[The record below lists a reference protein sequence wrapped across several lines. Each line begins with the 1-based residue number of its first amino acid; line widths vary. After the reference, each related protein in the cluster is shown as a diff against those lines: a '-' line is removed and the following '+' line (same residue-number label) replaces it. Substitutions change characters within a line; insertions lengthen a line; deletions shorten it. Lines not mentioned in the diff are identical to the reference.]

1 MGHVLPFGVFFM
13 WSKVCYNCT
22 TFEGGNRQLAKYFNI
37 VQIIL
42 SVAVIVLV
50 ILQSK
55 GGSLSRMFGGEG
67 GVYKTRRGF
76 ERTLFNITIAVMVT
90 FFIFSLLSVMFQ

>member
-1 MGHVLPFGVFFM
+1 MARYLNV
-13 WSKVCYNCT
+13 
-22 TFEGGNRQLAKYFNI
+22 

-42 SVAVIVLV
+42 SAAVIALV

-55 GGSLSRMFGGEG
+55 GGGLSRMLGGEG

-76 ERTLFNITIAVMVT
+76 EKTLFNVTVVLMVV
-90 FFIFSLLSVMFQ
+90 FFVFSLLSVMFQA

>member
-1 MGHVLPFGVFFM
+1 
-13 WSKVCYNCT
+13 
-22 TFEGGNRQLAKYFNI
+22 

-42 SVAVIVLV
+42 SAAVITLV

-55 GGSLSRMFGGEG
+55 GGGLSRMLGGEG

-76 ERTLFNITIAVMVT
+76 EKTLFNVTVVLIAV
-90 FFIFSLLSVMFQ
+90 FFVFSLLSVMFQA

>member
-1 MGHVLPFGVFFM
+1 MARYLNV
-13 WSKVCYNCT
+13 
-22 TFEGGNRQLAKYFNI
+22 

-42 SVAVIVLV
+42 SAALITLV

-55 GGSLSRMFGGEG
+55 GGGLSRMFGGEG

-76 ERTLFNITIAVMVT
+76 EKTLFNITIAVIVT
-90 FFIFSLLSVMFQ
+90 FFIFSLLSVMFQA

>member
-1 MGHVLPFGVFFM
+1 MARYLNV
-13 WSKVCYNCT
+13 
-22 TFEGGNRQLAKYFNI
+22 

-42 SVAVIVLV
+42 SAALIALV

-55 GGSLSRMFGGEG
+55 GGGLSRMLGGEG

-76 ERTLFNITIAVMVT
+76 EKTLFNVT
-90 FFIFSLLSVMFQ
+90 VILVVAFFVFSLLSVIFQA

>member
-1 MGHVLPFGVFFM
+1 LHF
-13 WSKVCYNCT
+13 
-22 TFEGGNRQLAKYFNI
+22 

-42 SVAVIVLV
+42 SVALVTLV

-55 GGSLSRMFGGEG
+55 GGGLSRMFGSEG

-76 ERTLFNITIAVMVT
+76 EKTLFNITVGVIVA
-90 FFIFSLLSVMFQ
+90 FFVFSVLSVIVQV

>member
-1 MGHVLPFGVFFM
+1 LH
-13 WSKVCYNCT
+13 
-22 TFEGGNRQLAKYFNI
+22 I

-42 SVAVIVLV
+42 SAALVILV

-55 GGSLSRMFGGEG
+55 GGGLSRMFGSEG

-76 ERTLFNITIAVMVT
+76 EKTLFNITVGVIVA
-90 FFIFSLLSVMFQ
+90 FFVFSLLSVIVQV

>member
-1 MGHVLPFGVFFM
+1 
-13 WSKVCYNCT
+13 
-22 TFEGGNRQLAKYFNI
+22 LARYLNV

-42 SVAVIVLV
+42 SAAVIALV

-55 GGSLSRMFGGEG
+55 GGGLSRMLGGEG

-76 ERTLFNITIAVMVT
+76 EKTLFNVTVVLMVV
-90 FFIFSLLSVMFQ
+90 FFVFSLLSVMFQA

>member
-1 MGHVLPFGVFFM
+1 MSG
-13 WSKVCYNCT
+13 KVCYNNT
-22 TFEGGNRQLAKYFNI
+22 TFDGGNRQLAKYLNL

-42 SVAVIVLV
+42 SVAVVALV

-55 GGSLSRMFGGEG
+55 GGSLSRMFGGEPS
-67 GVYKTRRGF
+67 VYKTRRGF
-76 ERTLFNITIAVMVT
+76 EKTLFNITIAVMVA

>member
-1 MGHVLPFGVFFM
+1 
-13 WSKVCYNCT
+13 
-22 TFEGGNRQLAKYFNI
+22 LATYLHF

-42 SVAVIVLV
+42 SVALVTLV

-55 GGSLSRMFGGEG
+55 GGGLSRMFGSEG

-76 ERTLFNITIAVMVT
+76 EKTLFNITVGVIVA
-90 FFIFSLLSVMFQ
+90 FFVFSVLSVIVQV

>member
-1 MGHVLPFGVFFM
+1 LHYPNDEEGV
-13 WSKVCYNCT
+13 T
-22 TFEGGNRQLAKYFNI
+22 QLATYLHF

-42 SVAVIVLV
+42 SVALVTLV

-55 GGSLSRMFGGEG
+55 GGGLSRMFGSEG

-76 ERTLFNITIAVMVT
+76 EKTLFNITVGVIVA
-90 FFIFSLLSVMFQ
+90 FFVFSVLSVIVQV

>member
-1 MGHVLPFGVFFM
+1 MPPASGEVG
-13 WSKVCYNCT
+13 S
-22 TFEGGNRQLAKYFNI
+22 LARYFNL

-42 SVAVIVLV
+42 SVGLITLV

-55 GGSLSRMFGGEG
+55 GGSLNRMFGGEG

-76 ERTLFNITIAVMVT
+76 EKTLFNVTILVIVA
-90 FFIFSLLSVMFQ
+90 FFVFALLSVMFQ

>member
-1 MGHVLPFGVFFM
+1 MNV
-13 WSKVCYNCT
+13 
-22 TFEGGNRQLAKYFNI
+22 

-42 SVAVIVLV
+42 SAAVITLV

-55 GGSLSRMFGGEG
+55 GGGLSRMLGGEG

-76 ERTLFNITIAVMVT
+76 EKTLFNVT
-90 FFIFSLLSVMFQ
+90 VILIVVFFVFSLLSVMFQA

>member
-1 MGHVLPFGVFFM
+1 MDKALGEV
-13 WSKVCYNCT
+13 WS
-22 TFEGGNRQLAKYFNI
+22 LARYFNV

-42 SVAVIVLV
+42 SVALIALV

-76 ERTLFNITIAVMVT
+76 EKTLFNATLVVIVA
-90 FFIFSLLSVMFQ
+90 FFVFALLSVMFQ

>member
-1 MGHVLPFGVFFM
+1 MARYL
-13 WSKVCYNCT
+13 
-22 TFEGGNRQLAKYFNI
+22 NI

-42 SVAVIVLV
+42 SAALIALV

-55 GGSLSRMFGGEG
+55 GGGLSRMFGGEG

-76 ERTLFNITIAVMVT
+76 EKTLFNITVALIVA
-90 FFIFSLLSVMFQ
+90 FFVFSLLSVMFQA

>member
-1 MGHVLPFGVFFM
+1 M
-13 WSKVCYNCT
+13 
-22 TFEGGNRQLAKYFNI
+22 AKYLNV

-42 SVAVIVLV
+42 SVALIALV

-67 GVYKTRRGF
+67 GVYKTRRGI
-76 ERTLFNITIAVMVT
+76 EKTLFNVT
-90 FFIFSLLSVMFQ
+90 VTLIVAFFIFSLLSVIFQA

>member
-1 MGHVLPFGVFFM
+1 MRLG
-13 WSKVCYNCT
+13 KVWYNGN
-22 TFEGGNRQLAKYFNI
+22 TFVGGNRQLTTYFNI

-42 SVAVIVLV
+42 SIVVIVLV

-76 ERTLFNITIAVMVT
+76 EKTLFNITIATMVA
-90 FFIFSLLSVMFQ
+90 FFVFSLLSVMFQ

>member
-1 MGHVLPFGVFFM
+1 MARYL
-13 WSKVCYNCT
+13 
-22 TFEGGNRQLAKYFNI
+22 NI

-42 SVAVIVLV
+42 SASLIALV

-55 GGSLSRMFGGEG
+55 GGGLSRMFGGEG

-76 ERTLFNITIAVMVT
+76 EKTLFNITIVVIVA
-90 FFIFSLLSVMFQ
+90 FFIFSLLSVMFQA

>member
-1 MGHVLPFGVFFM
+1 M
-13 WSKVCYNCT
+13 WGKVCYNAAT
-22 TFEGGNRQLAKYFNI
+22 LEGGNPQLAKYFNV

-42 SVAVIVLV
+42 SVVLIVLV

-55 GGSLSRMFGGEG
+55 GGSLNRMFGGEG

-76 ERTLFNITIAVMVT
+76 EKTLFNVTIGLIVA

>member
-1 MGHVLPFGVFFM
+1 MPQALGEVL
-13 WSKVCYNCT
+13 S
-22 TFEGGNRQLAKYFNI
+22 LARYFNL

-42 SVAVIVLV
+42 SVALIVLV

-76 ERTLFNITIAVMVT
+76 EKTLFNVT
-90 FFIFSLLSVMFQ
+90 LVVIVAFFVFALLSVMFQ

>member
-1 MGHVLPFGVFFM
+1 
-13 WSKVCYNCT
+13 
-22 TFEGGNRQLAKYFNI
+22 LARYLNV

-42 SVAVIVLV
+42 SIALVVLV

-67 GVYKTRRGF
+67 GVYKTRRGV
-76 ERTLFNITIAVMVT
+76 EKSLFMFTIGLVVA
-90 FFIFSLLSVMFQ
+90 FFLFSILSVIFQA

>member
-1 MGHVLPFGVFFM
+1 MARYMNV
-13 WSKVCYNCT
+13 
-22 TFEGGNRQLAKYFNI
+22 

-42 SVAVIVLV
+42 SAAVITLV

-55 GGSLSRMFGGEG
+55 GGGLSRMLGGEG

-76 ERTLFNITIAVMVT
+76 EKTLFNVT
-90 FFIFSLLSVMFQ
+90 VILIVVFFVFSLLSVMFQA

>member
-1 MGHVLPFGVFFM
+1 MSQYL
-13 WSKVCYNCT
+13 NT
-22 TFEGGNRQLAKYFNI
+22 

-42 SVAVIVLV
+42 SAALIALV

-55 GGSLSRMFGGEG
+55 GGGLSRMFGGEA

-76 ERTLFNITIAVMVT
+76 EKTLFNITIVVIVA
-90 FFIFSLLSVMFQ
+90 FFVFSLLSVMFQA